1 MPSVNLPADEPEEGG
16 DAVMAEGGNE
26 VAPMAEQENEDA
38 PMAVDEANE
47 ELNVSSMTTGLVL
60 TYY

>member
-16 DAVMAEGGNE
+16 DAVMAEGGNK
-26 VAPMAEQENEDA
+26 ENEDA